1 MYKLS
6 TNSERTVELEEG
18 RRKNNVEKLMQTCYF
33 MATEF
38 GLEAYNDSF

>member
-1 MYKLS
+1 MS
-6 TNSERTVELEEG
+6 TNSERTIEEQEER

-38 GLEAYNDSF
+38 GLEAYQGQFLA